1 VKQAQSVEIAYLM
14 RGAVVSQRRLSPR
27 GEWRAG
33 ITTFTLVAG
42 MTLASALLVGVV
54 LLGAHRVVYATTYF
68 LLWSLAGAG
77 AGVAAAVRAVGRA
90 RSYGIGAGIDDDAF
104 AASPMPLVR
113 RVKRG
118 YVMRLAPGMTGQ
130 LEDGRAPIPLESL
143 IGEGSVDVPLPAN
156 ARAEVR
162 IGMTT
167 FVVRTGA
174 DTGPVPELPVG
185 AVRWFARRAMLPLG
199 VAALASVVFCAVRVS
214 APISEA
220 EMRSAI
226 PADATPLLVE
236 MLLRQEAQLQA
247 RAFHQCF
254 DVLPISCQKR
264 GYVGVKLS
272 LARSGEIREHEIAGS
287 SYGADCPVNQCL
299 SDVVGSWFFEPL
311 PQSMSLV
318 LPVQV
323 LRTDKPLPYGHAR
336 TAADLERQRARD
348 ALARID

>member
-1 VKQAQSVEIAYLM
+1 M
-14 RGAVVSQRRLSPR
+14 RGGVVSQRRLSPR

-33 ITTFTLVAG
+33 ITTFALVAG
-42 MTLASALLVGVV
+42 MTLASALAVGLA
-54 LLGAHRVVYATTYF
+54 LLAAHRVVYATTYL
-68 LLWSLAGAG
+68 LLWLFVGAGAG
-77 AGVAAAVRAVGRA
+77 AAAAVRAVGRA

-104 AASPMPLVR
+104 AASPLPLVR
-113 RVKRG
+113 RVKAR

-143 IGEGSVDVPLPAN
+143 IGEGTVDVPLPAT
-156 ARAEVR
+156 ARAEVH
-162 IGMTT
+162 IGMAT

-174 DTGPVPELPVG
+174 DSGPVPALPVG
-185 AVRWFARRAMLPLG
+185 AARWFARKATLPLG
-199 VAALASVVFCAVRVS
+199 IAALASVVFCAIRVNG
-214 APISEA
+214 PIGEA

-226 PADATPLLVE
+226 PVDATPLQVE

-247 RAFHQCF
+247 PAFHQCF

-272 LARSGEIREHEIAGS
+272 LARSGEIRDHGIAGS
-287 SYGADCPVNQCL
+287 SYGAECPVNQCL

-311 PQSMSLV
+311 PQSMSLI

-323 LRTDKPLPYGHAR
+323 LRTDKPLPYGAAR
-336 TAADLERQRARD
+336 AAADVERQRARD
-348 ALARID
+348 SLARVD